1 MIVMT
6 SISDVFVLIFIID
19 TPDQRRVDAK
29 GERVIVTLNYLLF
42 VRERGKIGDQNNGL
56 ALFNFPVS
64 FNHHIGVHDLMVMVE
79 ITIIW
84 C

>member
-19 TPDQRRVDAK
+19 TPDQRRE

-42 VRERGKIGDQNNGL
+42 VLLERGKIGDQNNGL